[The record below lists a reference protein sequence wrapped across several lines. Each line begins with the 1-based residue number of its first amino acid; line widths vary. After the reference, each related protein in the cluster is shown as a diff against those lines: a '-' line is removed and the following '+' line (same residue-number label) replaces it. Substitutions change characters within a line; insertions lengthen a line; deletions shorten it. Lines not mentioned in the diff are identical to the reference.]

1 MLIFFVHRADL
12 ALKVSLRG
20 DKQTN
25 GKAQKCWIFSKF
37 KSRVRRPAFTTA
49 VLLDFLV
56 VLRVNWGFEL
66 LLMEKG
72 QQSVNFTQECNFS
85 IN

>member
-1 MLIFFVHRADL
+1 MEKLRNVGFFQ
-12 ALKVSLRG
+12 SS
-20 DKQTN
+20 
-25 GKAQKCWIFSKF
+25 KAAA
-37 KSRVRRPAFTTA
+37 RRPAFTTA

-66 LLMEKG
+66 LLKEKG

>member
-1 MLIFFVHRADL
+1 MEKLRNVGFFQ
-12 ALKVSLRG
+12 SS
-20 DKQTN
+20 
-25 GKAQKCWIFSKF
+25 KAAA
-37 KSRVRRPAFTTA
+37 RRPAFTTA
-49 VLLDFLV
+49 VLDFLV